1 MRDVEA
7 LGDGFVFV
15 AVAHHPLGFGLGFLC
30 DVEEK
35 DAREEKNNQQH
46 SEGCCHGLVW
56 SNEVSGRWFARH
68 AQYAWP
74 LAFGYWFCCN
84 A

>member
-30 DVEEK
+30 DVEEE
-35 DAREEKNNQQH
+35 DTREEKDDQQH
-46 SEGCCHGLVW
+46 SKCGGHWLG
-56 SNEVSGRWFARH
+56 
-68 AQYAWP
+68 
-74 LAFGYWFCCN
+74 
-84 A
+84 

>member
-7 LGDGFVFV
+7 FGNGFVFV

-35 DAREEKNNQQH
+35 DAREEENNQQH
-46 SEGCCHGLVW
+46 SECCGHGVLSKPGSVG
-56 SNEVSGRWFARH
+56 VVRLLDAIIAPGPG
-68 AQYAWP
+68 QCQP
-74 LAFGYWFCCN
+74 PVQ
-84 A
+84 

>member
-7 LGDGFVFV
+7 LGNGFVFV

-35 DAREEKNNQQH
+35 DAREEENNQQH
-46 SEGCCHGLVW
+46 SKCCGHGLV
-56 SNEVSGRWFARH
+56 
-68 AQYAWP
+68 
-74 LAFGYWFCCN
+74 
-84 A
+84 

>member
-7 LGDGFVFV
+7 FGNGFVFV

-35 DAREEKNNQQH
+35 DAREEENNQQH
-46 SEGCCHGLVW
+46 SECCGHGLVW
-56 SNEVSGRWFARH
+56 SNEGEWKVVRSTCTVCMV
-68 AQYAWP
+68 
-74 LAFGYWFCCN
+74 FGFWLLVLL
-84 A
+84 

>member
-35 DAREEKNNQQH
+35 DAREEENNTA
-46 SEGCCHGLVW
+46 SVVVMVW
-56 SNEVSGRWFARH
+56 CGRTR
-68 AQYAWP
+68 
-74 LAFGYWFCCN
+74 
-84 A
+84 